1 MTSDAEGP
9 GRITFAEDEARGARF
24 KVVGVGGGG
33 GNAISRMIAA
43 GLQGVEFIAIN
54 TDLQALRS
62 NRAPVKIQIG
72 GKLTKGLGAGA
83 NPDVG
88 RQAAVEDTEKICDA
102 LEGSDMVFIT
112 TGLGGGTGTGAAP
125 VVASIASQLGGD
137 SGSVLT
143 VAVVTLPFSLE
154 GKRRMAQA
162 MDGLAQLRE
171 CVDSL
176 IAIPNDR
183 LLQSVAPTTPAS
195 EDF

>member
-1 MTSDAEGP
+1 MVRENNDGRS
-9 GRITFAEDEARGARF
+9 RITFADDECRGARI

-33 GNAISRMIAA
+33 GNAIGRMIAS

-54 TDLQALRS
+54 TDLQALKA

-83 NPDVG
+83 NPDTG

-137 SGSVLT
+137 SGSGLT
-143 VAVVTLPFSLE
+143 VAVGTLPLSME
-154 GKRRMAQA
+154 GQR
-162 MDGLAQLRE
+162 GLAQG
-171 CVDSL
+171 
-176 IAIPNDR
+176 IAG
-183 LLQSVAPTTPAS
+183 VAQPGRGV
-195 EDF
+195 